1 MYVPS
6 HFSVNAPARLAA
18 FLHQHSFAT
27 VVTFDGQSPFASH
40 IPVLFLPERGS
51 KGVLTGHFARA
62 NPQWRQLTAAPE
74 VLVIFQGPHAY
85 VSPSWYK
92 TELAVPTW
100 NYTAVHAYGT
110 ATLLESQAELEALL
124 QATIDKYESGNAR
137 PWRGDLP
144 VDFKSRMAKGI
155 VGFEIAVT
163 RLEGKFKL
171 SQNRPPEDIAGV
183 IEALSQSSDPTDRA
197 LAALMAE

>member
-6 HFSVNAPARLAA
+6 QFSVNDPARLAT

-27 VVTFDGQSPFASH
+27 VVTLDGHSPFASH

-62 NPQWRQLTAAPE
+62 NPQWQHLTAAPE

-92 TELAVPTW
+92 SEPAVPTW
-100 NYTAVHAYGT
+100 NYAAVHAYGT
-110 ATLLESQAELEALL
+110 ATLLESEAELEALL
-124 QATIDKYESGNAR
+124 QATIDKYESGNPK
-137 PWRGDLP
+137 PWHGELP
-144 VDFKSRMAKGI
+144 ADFKSRMTKGI

-171 SQNRPPEDIAGV
+171 SQNRPPGDVAGV
-183 IEALSQSSDPTDRA
+183 IEALARSSDPTDRA
-197 LAALMAE
+197 LAALMAG